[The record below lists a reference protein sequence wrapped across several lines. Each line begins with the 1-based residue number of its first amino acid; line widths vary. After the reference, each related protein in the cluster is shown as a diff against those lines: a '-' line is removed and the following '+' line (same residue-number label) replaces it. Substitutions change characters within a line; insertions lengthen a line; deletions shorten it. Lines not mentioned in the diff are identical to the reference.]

1 MTDSRLETIRAL
13 LAKAEATTFPEEA
26 EAFSTKA
33 SALMARYA
41 IDEAM
46 LADHQGHG
54 ATPTDV
60 AIVVHRPYTAQ
71 KALLVC
77 EVARCFGCVGVRH
90 LSPAGSTTEEVHVVG
105 FPSDL
110 ELVETLVTS
119 LLVQLSGSML
129 RGQPPSR
136 SASASAAWRRSFIG
150 GFIETVVARLE
161 AQRASVVVD
170 VTESGASGTSV
181 ALVLADREVRVEQDV
196 RRRYP
201 RLRTS
206 RISGGSSQHG
216 RRSGQDAGRVADLGG
231 SRLGGASRSLTA

>member
-26 EAFSTKA
+26 EAFSRKA
-33 SALMARYA
+33 EALMARYA

-46 LADHQGHG
+46 LAEHRGDG
-54 ATPTDV
+54 ASPTEV
-60 AIVVHRPYTAQ
+60 TILVHRPYTAQ

-77 EVARCFGCVGVRH
+77 EVARCFGCMGVRH
-90 LSPAGSTTEEVHVVG
+90 VAPGSQAEEVHVVG
-105 FPSDL
+105 FSSDL
-110 ELVETLVTS
+110 EMVETLVTS

-129 RGQPPSR
+129 RGQPATG

-150 GFIETVVARLE
+150 GFIETVSGRLE
-161 AQRASVVVD
+161 VQRAEVVVD
-170 VTESGASGTSV
+170 VTGSSQSGTSV
-181 ALVLADREVRVEQDV
+181 SLVLADREDRVEQDV

-206 RISGGSSQHG
+206 RISSGSSHHG
-216 RRSGQDAGRVADLGG
+216 RRAGQDAGRVADLGG
-231 SRLGGASRSLTA
+231 SRLGRSRSLTA